1 MLKSLHIEN
10 MAVVRCLD
18 FEFDRGLTV
27 FTGETGAG
35 KSVITDCIKFL
46 ICNKISRELLRT
58 GETRGLVNAVFSDL
72 SDTALNKLADLGID
86 VSDREITL
94 ERTVNSDGRSSCRIE
109 GRGVSQQIM
118 RKAGSV
124 LITVHGQHESL
135 RLSDEKERIDLIDTF
150 SKTDEALNSYKEAY
164 SSWKS
169 VKNQISS
176 LIQDSAELSR
186 RKDML
191 EFQAKE
197 ISAAKLKPDEENLLV
212 AERLKLQSAEKI
224 KKHTDAA
231 ARTLY
236 SNDKGIT
243 ASTLTLRAAEV
254 LAKISDVMPELNEL
268 SARLR
273 NCSYE
278 LDDIS
283 AELQQVLAVADIP
296 SDPTKR
302 LDEIETRLSL
312 ISTLKR
318 KYGTTIEEI
327 LEFETKV
334 KAELELLDT
343 SDDKIAELTAAEKL
357 LRADLTDKARNLS
370 NERNRGAL
378 LIEKEVAETLRFLDM
393 PKVIFTVSLTEKE
406 HFDEFGKDN
415 VEFMIA
421 ANSSEAM
428 KPLSSSASG
437 GELSRVMLAIK
448 CAVAGADET
457 DTLIF
462 DEVDTGVSGK
472 TSRKIGIKLK
482 LAAGSSQVISVTHS
496 AQIASLAHHH
506 LLVSKEDVA
515 GRNETKL
522 IELDDV
528 GRVEETAR
536 ILGGINVS
544 EAQRLAAIDMINEG
558 KIY

>member
-343 SDDKIAELTAAEKL
+343 SDDKIAELIAAEKL

>member
-150 SKTDEALNSYKEAY
+150 SKTDDALNSYKEAY

-283 AELQQVLAVADIP
+283 AELQQVLSVADIP

-327 LEFETKV
+327 LEFEKKV

-415 VEFMIA
+415 IEFMIA
-421 ANSSEAM
+421 ANSVEAM

-482 LAAGSSQVISVTHS
+482 LAASSSQVISVTHS